1 MKILTFLFVSILF
14 FSNFSFAANKYLLD
28 GEWVLDKQT
37 NCEDSIYNLTI
48 KKNRIKADKLKGK
61 VYIKKNSLKLGKDLT
76 GTFNSNF
83 SIQLSSKT
91 SECVYEFTKEPDA
104 TEDGTESLSLDSN
117 TTLDGRWRGLVSC
130 EWNPFYKL
138 SNGGFEGVVDLTI
151 KNDNDDASKKIIE
164 VKKWIYPAWGG
175 RVKIKSYKISKRK
188 IIITSKEPKE
198 EYHTKKWIGK
208 LIGDNAMSLKDDG
221 DDCKGTIYRTEE
233 ISFEAYTPRVSKG
246 FMDGVENDKKYT
258 ITGLLTLPKKKQKK
272 YPVMIMIMNSA
283 CAYGFRNFTLGEDIK
298 REGVATLELE
308 NCIPR
313 GLSIYNMIIQ
323 GNFDKLT
330 PWMGAADALYAL
342 KFLHKHPKI
351 NPEKIGIVGF
361 SWGGNVAV
369 YTALDIIRKPIIK
382 DDNINDFALRVG
394 FYPYCRYLD
403 PQGVTKNK
411 IHMFAGAED
420 QTTLALFCKD
430 MTDSINKF
438 GGNASIDIY
447 PGAYHNFDDV
457 NKEEQAKFT
466 TMQFKVTDKCK
477 YWVAKD
483 GSRSWRMDDKI
494 IDLDAYKDWNV
505 SSDKNYK
512 AYKKECEPP
521 WGAIVGRND
530 KAAEKSA
537 KKLIKLINEHLK
549 K

>member
-1 MKILTFLFVSILF
+1 MKKFLAILVLGLLFS
-14 FSNFSFAANKYLLD
+14 SNSY
-28 GEWVLDKQT
+28 
-37 NCEDSIYNLTI
+37 
-48 KKNRIKADKLKGK
+48 
-61 VYIKKNSLKLGKDLT
+61 
-76 GTFNSNF
+76 
-83 SIQLSSKT
+83 SSDT
-91 SECVYEFTKEPDA
+91 
-104 TEDGTESLSLDSN
+104 
-117 TTLDGRWRGLVSC
+117 DGRWRGLVSC
-130 EWNPFYKL
+130 EWSPFYKL
-138 SNGGFEGVVDLTI
+138 SNGGFEGIVDLTI

-164 VKKWIYPAWGG
+164 VKKWLYPSWSHKGG
-175 RVKIKSYKISKRK
+175 AKIKSYKISKRK
-188 IIITSKEPKE
+188 IKITSKEPKE

-233 ISFEAYTPRVSKG
+233 ISFEAYTPRVPKD

-283 CAYGFRNFTLGEDIK
+283 CGYGFRNFTLGDDIK

-483 GSRSWRMDDKI
+483 GARSWRMDDKI
-494 IDLDAYKDWNV
+494 INLDSYKGWDI

-530 KAAEKSA
+530 IAAEKSA

>member
-1 MKILTFLFVSILF
+1 MKKLLGILVLG
-14 FSNFSFAANKYLLD
+14 LL
-28 GEWVLDKQT
+28 
-37 NCEDSIYNLTI
+37 
-48 KKNRIKADKLKGK
+48 
-61 VYIKKNSLKLGKDLT
+61 
-76 GTFNSNF
+76 
-83 SIQLSSKT
+83 LSSTAIAKDT
-91 SECVYEFTKEPDA
+91 
-104 TEDGTESLSLDSN
+104 
-117 TTLDGRWRGLVSC
+117 DGRWRGLVSC
-130 EWNPFYKL
+130 EWSPFYKL
-138 SNGGFEGVVDLTI
+138 SNGGFEGIVDLTI

-164 VKKWIYPAWGG
+164 VKKWLYPSWSHKGG
-175 RVKIKSYKISKRK
+175 AKIKSYKISKRK
-188 IIITSKEPKE
+188 IKITSKEPKE
-198 EYHTKKWIGK
+198 KYHTKKWIGK
-208 LIGDNAMSLKDDG
+208 LIGDNAMSLKDEYG
-221 DDCKGTIYRTEE
+221 DCKGTIYRTEE
-233 ISFEAYTPRVSKG
+233 ITFEAYTPRVSKD

-258 ITGLLTLPKKKQKK
+258 ITGLLALPKKKQKK

-283 CAYGFRNFTLGEDIK
+283 CDYGLRNFTLGDDIK

-351 NPEKIGIVGF
+351 NPEKIGIMGF

-394 FYPYCRYLD
+394 VYPYCRYLD
-403 PQGVTKNK
+403 PQGITKNK
-411 IHMFAGAED
+411 IHMFVGAED
-420 QTTLALFCKD
+420 QTTRALFCKD
-430 MTDSINKF
+430 MTDILNKL

-447 PGAYHNFDDV
+447 PGAYHNFDGPF
-457 NKEEQAKFT
+457 KEDQAKFT
-466 TMQFKVTDKCK
+466 TKQFKVTDKCK

-494 IDLDAYKDWNV
+494 IDMDAYKGWNF
-505 SSDKNYK
+505 SSDKNWE
-512 AYKKECEPP
+512 AYKKECELP

-530 KAAEKSA
+530 KAAEQSA
-537 KKLIKLINEHLK
+537 KKLIKLINKHLK

>member
-1 MKILTFLFVSILF
+1 MVGGRRVVMKKFLAILVLGLLFS
-14 FSNFSFAANKYLLD
+14 SNSY
-28 GEWVLDKQT
+28 
-37 NCEDSIYNLTI
+37 
-48 KKNRIKADKLKGK
+48 
-61 VYIKKNSLKLGKDLT
+61 
-76 GTFNSNF
+76 
-83 SIQLSSKT
+83 SSDT
-91 SECVYEFTKEPDA
+91 
-104 TEDGTESLSLDSN
+104 
-117 TTLDGRWRGLVSC
+117 DGRWRGLVSC
-130 EWNPFYKL
+130 EWSPFYKF

-221 DDCKGTIYRTEE
+221 DDCRGTIYRTEE

-283 CAYGFRNFTLGEDIK
+283 CDYGFRNFTLGDDIK

-361 SWGGNVAV
+361 SWGGNVAI

>member
-1 MKILTFLFVSILF
+1 MKTLLGILVLGLLFS
-14 FSNFSFAANKYLLD
+14 SNSY
-28 GEWVLDKQT
+28 
-37 NCEDSIYNLTI
+37 
-48 KKNRIKADKLKGK
+48 
-61 VYIKKNSLKLGKDLT
+61 
-76 GTFNSNF
+76 
-83 SIQLSSKT
+83 SSDT
-91 SECVYEFTKEPDA
+91 
-104 TEDGTESLSLDSN
+104 
-117 TTLDGRWRGLVSC
+117 DGRWRGLVSC
-130 EWNPFYKL
+130 EWSPFYKL
-138 SNGGFEGVVDLTI
+138 NNGGFEGTVDLTI
-151 KNDNDDASKKIIE
+151 KNDYDDASKKIIE
-164 VKKWIYPAWGG
+164 VNKWLYPSWSHKGG
-175 RVKIKSYKISKRK
+175 AKIKSYKISKKK
-188 IIITSKEPKE
+188 IKITSKEPKE

-258 ITGLLTLPKKKQKK
+258 ITGLLALPKKKQKK

-283 CAYGFRNFTLGEDIK
+283 CDYGLRNFALGDDIK

-313 GLSIYNMIIQ
+313 GLGTHNMIIQ
-323 GNFDKLT
+323 GNFARLT

-351 NPEKIGIVGF
+351 NSEKIGIMGF

-394 FYPYCRYLD
+394 VYPYCRYLD

-447 PGAYHNFDDV
+447 PGAYHNFDGPF
-457 NKEEQAKFT
+457 KEDQAKFT

-494 IDLDAYKDWNV
+494 IDMDAYKGWDF
-505 SSDKNYK
+505 SSDKNWEV
-512 AYKKECEPP
+512 YKKECELP

-530 KAAEKSA
+530 IAAEKSA
-537 KKLIKLINEHLK
+537 KKLIKLINEYLK

>member
-1 MKILTFLFVSILF
+1 MKILSILFVSILF
-14 FSNFSFAANKYLLD
+14 FSTSSFAAKKYLLD
-28 GEWVLDKQT
+28 GEWVLNKQT
-37 NCEDSIYNLTI
+37 NCEDPILKLTI
-48 KKNRIKADKLKGK
+48 KKNKIKADKLKGK
-61 VYIKKNSLKLGKDLT
+61 AYIKKNMLKLGKDLK
-76 GTFNSNF
+76 GTFSSNT
-83 SIQLSSKT
+83 SLQLASRT

-104 TEDGTESLSLDSN
+104 TEDGAESLSLDSN

-130 EWNPFYKL
+130 EWSPFYKL
-138 SNGGFEGVVDLTI
+138 SNGGFEGIVDLTI

-164 VKKWIYPAWGG
+164 VKKWLYPAWGG
-175 RVKIKSYKISKRK
+175 RVKVKSYKISKRK

-208 LIGDNAMSLKDDG
+208 LISDNAMSLKDEHG
-221 DDCKGTIYRTEE
+221 NCKGTIYRTEE

-246 FMDGVENDKKYT
+246 FMDGVENDTKYT

-283 CAYGFRNFTLGEDIK
+283 CDYGFRNFTLGDDIK

-447 PGAYHNFDDV
+447 PGAYHNFDGPF
-457 NKEEQAKFT
+457 KEDQAKFT

-494 IDLDAYKDWNV
+494 IDLDAYKGWNV